1 MWGGGRPHVERP
13 TGTAGEE
20 GAGMRGGG
28 RLHVER
34 PTGTA
39 GMAEVSGL
47 HVESPAEEEMQI
59 ERGAA
64 REAVKE
70 AMRKGRKTE
79 KEVYEDMSLRLKQRR
94 ERGGL

>member
-20 GAGMRGGG
+20 G
-28 RLHVER
+28 
-34 PTGTA
+34 TA

-47 HVESPAEEEMQI
+47 HVERPAEEEVQI
-59 ERGAA
+59 ERWVA

-70 AMRKGRKTE
+70 AMRKEGK
-79 KEVYEDMSLRLKQRR
+79 R
-94 ERGGL
+94 ERGDRAGGESEEVKRGKRAWRESEERKRRR